1 VRSERR
7 TLIVLSEHELLR
19 DSLTMMVRRAGFT
32 ALEATTPNQLRG
44 KRVESALVDI
54 DHASIDVTSL
64 LCQVVEHLVGAYVI
78 ALGTAIR
85 LGAAAAG
92 ASPGAELETQRGG
105 ERAVLEALARR
116 PPARSQELRR
126 VQRLWAQVTPRQR
139 ETLRWLAVGHD
150 NAAIASRM
158 DVGER
163 AIKAHVSALLA
174 LFALRNRTELA
185 LYANQA
191 GLLPLVRD

>member
-1 VRSERR
+1 
-7 TLIVLSEHELLR
+7 VLSEHELLR
-19 DSLTMMVRRAGFT
+19 DSLAMMVRRAGFT
-32 ALEATTPNQLRG
+32 AQEATTPNQLRG
-44 KRVESALVDI
+44 KRVESALVDL
-54 DHASIDVTSL
+54 DHATIDVTSL
-64 LCQVVEHLVGAYVI
+64 LCQVGEYLVGAYVI

-85 LGAAAAG
+85 LGAAAADG
-92 ASPGAELETQRGG
+92 TAPGAELETQRGG
-105 ERAVLEALARR
+105 ERAVLDALARR

-126 VQRLWAQVTPRQR
+126 LQRLWAQVTPRQR

-163 AIKAHVSALLA
+163 AVKAHVSALLA
-174 LFALRNRTELA
+174 LFVLRNRTELA

>member
-1 VRSERR
+1 
-7 TLIVLSEHELLR
+7 VLSEHELLR
-19 DSLTMMVRRAGFT
+19 DSLTMIVRRAGFT
-32 ALEATTPNQLRG
+32 AIEATTPSQLRG
-44 KRVESALVDI
+44 KRVETALVDL
-54 DHASIDVTSL
+54 DHATIDVTSL
-64 LCQVVEHLVGAYVI
+64 LCQVAEHLAGAYVI

-85 LGAAAAG
+85 LGAAAPDATR
-92 ASPGAELETQRGG
+92 GAELESHRGG
-105 ERAVLEALARR
+105 ERAVLDALARR

-139 ETLRWLAVGHD
+139 ETLRWLAVGLD
-150 NAAIASRM
+150 NAAMGNRM

-163 AIKAHVSALLA
+163 AVKAHVSALLA
-174 LFALRNRTELA
+174 LFGLRNRTELA